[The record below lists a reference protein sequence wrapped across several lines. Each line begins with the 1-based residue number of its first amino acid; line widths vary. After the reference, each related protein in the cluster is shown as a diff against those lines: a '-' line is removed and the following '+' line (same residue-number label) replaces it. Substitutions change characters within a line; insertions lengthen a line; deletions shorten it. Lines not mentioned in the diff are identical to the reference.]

1 MTVFLGDDLS
11 DNGILS
17 FSLNSVGVL
26 SDFLVNLLVK
36 SFNVVNLGLLESGS
50 PLAELLGELIL
61 VGLCEVIHITLDV
74 ETEDVFSVF
83 FGVVLTNGLTFGN
96 NFTSL
101 SGLGSSLLEVISWE
115 SLGVVGNVDTSVNST
130 LEGSENSASGGGS
143 NETNIEESLEW
154 SSVLVDTFLSD
165 IEEFSIS

>member
-1 MTVFLGDDLS
+1 MNSLVEGLNVGC
-11 DNGILS
+11 
-17 FSLNSVGVL
+17 FSAGEVGR
-26 SDFLVNLLVK
+26 
-36 SFNVVNLGLLESGS
+36 
-50 PLAELLGELIL
+50 PLGELFLESALIFFLEL
-61 VGLCEVIHITLDV
+61 VHIGLDV
-74 ETEDVFSVF
+74 ETEDMFSVF
-83 FGVVLTNGLTFGN
+83 FGVVLTNGLTLGN

-101 SGLGSSLLEVISWE
+101 SGLGCSLFEVISWE

-165 IEEFSIS
+165 IEEFSVSRFDSLVELGHT

>member
-1 MTVFLGDDLS
+1 VNSLVKGL
-11 DNGILS
+11 NVGS
-17 FSLNSVGVL
+17 FSAGEVGRPL
-26 SDFLVNLLVK
+26 RELFLE
-36 SFNVVNLGLLESGS
+36 STFIFLLE
-50 PLAELLGELIL
+50 L
-61 VGLCEVIHITLDV
+61 VHIGLDV

>member
-1 MTVFLGDDLS
+1 VNSLVKGL
-11 DNGILS
+11 NVGS
-17 FSLNSVGVL
+17 FSAGEVGRPL
-26 SDFLVNLLVK
+26 RELFLE
-36 SFNVVNLGLLESGS
+36 STFIFLLE
-50 PLAELLGELIL
+50 L
-61 VGLCEVIHITLDV
+61 VHIGLDV

-101 SGLGSSLLEVISWE
+101 SGLGCSLLEVISWE